1 MYKLALTQNLRG
13 VHTSCSCSA
22 RCQASRFISTEHCS
36 YAWPSQGPCMAATG
50 HADDFYLQARIQAN
64 RDAADECAQKAAQF
78 AKVRVQTQMTV
89 LSG

>member
-1 MYKLALTQNLRG
+1 
-13 VHTSCSCSA
+13 
-22 RCQASRFISTEHCS
+22 
-36 YAWPSQGPCMAATG
+36 MAATG

-78 AKVRVQTQMTV
+78 AKVRVQTQLTV